1 MSGNLIFA
9 LTFLATFGG
18 LVGLYLVAKSYRDA
32 ARRLSS
38 ERDARQLRPRLDGGR
53 FIGGTDRPGVN

>member
-32 ARRLSS
+32 SHRISA
-38 ERDARQLRPRLDGGR
+38 ERDSVQLRPRLDGGR

>member
-32 ARRLSS
+32 SHRIASD
-38 ERDARQLRPRLDGGR
+38 RDSVQLRRVADGGR
-53 FIGGTDRPGVN
+53 FIGGSDRPGEN

>member
-18 LVGLYLVAKSYRDA
+18 LVGLYLVAKSYRNA
-32 ARRLSS
+32 ARRLDRESIY
-38 ERDARQLRPRLDGGR
+38 RATRPRLDGGR
-53 FIGGTDRPGVN
+53 FIGGSDRPGVN